1 MKKIKDFIT
10 IVGNKNIIQKSLE
23 MVDSLQNDINSKE
36 EEKRNIEIE
45 TSKYRIEMNKEKRV
59 IEKEISISRDEI
71 NQLQNV
77 IENQKNY
84 SKQSELLFN

>member
-1 MKKIKDFIT
+1 
-10 IVGNKNIIQKSLE
+10 

-45 TSKYRIEMNKEKRV
+45 ISKYRIEMNKEKRV
-59 IEKEISISRDEI
+59 TEKEISIGRDEI

-84 SKQSELLFN
+84 S